1 MKVGK
6 IIMKFAIA
14 DKLHEKY
21 LEAVTR
27 EVSQD
32 SLWRKRL
39 FEGDYNERSLITYKE
54 LEELPCPLWT
64 IFSQYG
70 LEFFVSKV
78 YSCPEEFD
86 EGVIIFK
93 FEAKEFSH
101 IVSYS
106 GNKQKEIT
114 K

>member
-1 MKVGK
+1 M

-21 LEAVTR
+21 LEDVTR

-32 SLWRKRL
+32 PFWRKRL
-39 FEGDYNERSLITYKE
+39 FEGECNDRFLITYKE
-54 LEELPCPLWT
+54 LEELPGPLWT

-78 YSCPEEFD
+78 HSCPEEFD
-86 EGVIIFK
+86 EGLVIFK

-101 IVSYS
+101 LVSYS
-106 GNKQKEIT
+106 GNKQNEIT
-114 K
+114 E